1 MEISTALLQP
11 VIVLGLWSVVMMVV
25 TIASRVS
32 YMSNLDIAPEEA
44 KHTSDIS
51 SKLPSNIRQIGD
63 NYNHLHEQPTVFYA
77 VAIAIALSGHG
88 EGVQVQLAWA
98 YVILRI
104 IHSLIQSI
112 YNNVMHRFIVFFISG
127 ILIGAMAIIEI
138 LNWI

>member
-25 TIASRVS
+25 TISTRVR

-44 KHTSDIS
+44 KHTSDVAP
-51 SKLPSNIRQIGD
+51 KLPSNIRQIGD

-88 EGVQVQLAWA
+88 EGIQVQLAWA

-112 YNNVMHRFIVFFISG
+112 YNNVMQRCI
-127 ILIGAMAIIEI
+127 
-138 LNWI
+138 

>member
-51 SKLPSNIRQIGD
+51 SKLPSNVRQIGD

-88 EGVQVQLAWA
+88 EGV
-98 YVILRI
+98 
-104 IHSLIQSI
+104 HSLIQSI

>member
-1 MEISTALLQP
+1 MEISTALIQP

-25 TIASRVS
+25 TIASRLS

-44 KHTSDIS
+44 KHTSDIAP
-51 SKLPSNIRQIGD
+51 KLPSNIRQIGD

-88 EGVQVQLAWA
+88 EVIQVQLAWA

>member
-51 SKLPSNIRQIGD
+51 SNLPSNVRQIGD

-77 VAIAIALSGHG
+77 VAIAVALSGHG
-88 EGVQVQLAWA
+88 EGVQVLLAWA

>member
-1 MEISTALLQP
+1 MPVAKEPCPESSNGFKLLP
-11 VIVLGLWSVVMMVV
+11 K
-25 TIASRVS
+25 RVKA
-32 YMSNLDIAPEEA
+32 DVA
-44 KHTSDIS
+44 

-63 NYNHLHEQPTVFYA
+63 NYNHLHEQPTAFYA

-88 EGVQVQLAWA
+88 DGIQVQLAWA
-98 YVILRI
+98 YVVLRI

-112 YNNVMHRFIVFFISG
+112 YNNVMHRFITFFVSG

>member
-32 YMSNLDIAPEEA
+32 YMSNLDIALEEA

-51 SKLPSNIRQIGD
+51 SKLPSNVRQIGD

-127 ILIGAMAIIEI
+127 ILIGAMAIIET

>member
-25 TIASRVS
+25 TVSARVR
-32 YMSNLDIAPEEA
+32 YMSNLDFAPEEA
-44 KHTSDIS
+44 KHTSDVAA
-51 SKLPSNIRQIGD
+51 KLPSNIRQIGD

-77 VAIAIALSGHG
+77 IAIAIALSGHG
-88 EGVQVQLAWA
+88 EGIQVQLAWT

-127 ILIGAMAIIEI
+127 ILIGAMAIIEV

>member
-1 MEISTALLQP
+1 
-11 VIVLGLWSVVMMVV
+11 MVV
-25 TIASRVS
+25 TISARVR

-44 KHTSDIS
+44 KHTSDVAP
-51 SKLPSNIRQIGD
+51 KLPSNIRQIGD

-88 EGVQVQLAWA
+88 EGIQVQFAWA

>member
-51 SKLPSNIRQIGD
+51 SKLPSNVRQIGD

-88 EGVQVQLAWA
+88 EDLQVQLAWA

-112 YNNVMHRFIVFFISG
+112 YNNVMHRFIVVFISG

>member
-51 SKLPSNIRQIGD
+51 SKLPSNVRQIGD

-77 VAIAIALSGHG
+77 VAIAVALSGHG
-88 EGVQVQLAWA
+88 EGVQVLLAWA

>member
-25 TIASRVS
+25 TISVRVS
-32 YMSNLDIAPEEA
+32 YMSNLDISPEEA
-44 KHTSDIS
+44 KHTSDVAH
-51 SKLPSNIRQIGD
+51 KLPSNIRQIGD

-88 EGVQVQLAWA
+88 EGIQVQLAWA

>member
-51 SKLPSNIRQIGD
+51 SKLPSNVRQIGD

-88 EGVQVQLAWA
+88 EGVHVQFSWA

-104 IHSLIQSI
+104 IHSLIHSI

-127 ILIGAMAIIEI
+127 IFIGAMAIIEI

>member
-51 SKLPSNIRQIGD
+51 SKLPSNVRQIGD
-63 NYNHLHEQPTVFYA
+63 NYNHLYEQPTVFYA

-88 EGVQVQLAWA
+88 EDLQVQLAWA

>member
-25 TIASRVS
+25 TIFARVR
-32 YMSNLDIAPEEA
+32 YMSNLDIAPDAA
-44 KHTSDIS
+44 KHTADVV

-63 NYNHLHEQPTVFYA
+63 NYNHLHEQPTAFYA

-88 EGVQVQLAWA
+88 DGIQVQLAWA
-98 YVILRI
+98 YVVLRI

-112 YNNVMHRFIVFFISG
+112 YNNVMHRFITFFGSG

>member
-25 TIASRVS
+25 TISTRVR

-44 KHTSDIS
+44 KHTSDVAP
-51 SKLPSNIRQIGD
+51 KLPSNIRQIGD

-88 EGVQVQLAWA
+88 EDLQVQLAWA

-104 IHSLIQSI
+104 IHSLIQSV

-127 ILIGAMAIIEI
+127 IFIGAMAIIEI